1 MKNQSITVT
10 IFDKKG
16 NVITKLYNR
25 NWRVQMKEKKQYI
38 HVFKFIYLDKQENVL
53 DEFERPC
60 KNKKHSLELAKEII
74 NTSLMNDLYRI
85 KTRKI
90 TTLK

>member
-1 MKNQSITVT
+1 MKNQSVTIT

-25 NWRVQMKEKKQYI
+25 NWRVQMKERKNYI
-38 HVFKFIYLDKQENVL
+38 HVFKFIYLDKQGNVL

-60 KNKKHSLELAKEII
+60 KNKKHSLELANLILQ
-74 NTSLMNDLYRI
+74 TSLMRDLHKI